1 MRASGEAPKY
11 KERDFDFAIYSGG
24 GTSPETGSF
33 VTGLA
38 GVLLATS
45 SKFFQFPDCEFPVV
59 GVGVGVAGFGV
70 GVAVGAGVEV
80 GFGVGVAVTGGGGV
94 GVA

>member
-24 GTSPETGSF
+24 GTSPETGSL

-45 SKFFQFPDCEFPVV
+45 SKFFQLPDCEFPVT
-59 GVGVGVAGFGV
+59 GVGAAVGFGV
-70 GVAVGAGVEV
+70 GVAVGAAV